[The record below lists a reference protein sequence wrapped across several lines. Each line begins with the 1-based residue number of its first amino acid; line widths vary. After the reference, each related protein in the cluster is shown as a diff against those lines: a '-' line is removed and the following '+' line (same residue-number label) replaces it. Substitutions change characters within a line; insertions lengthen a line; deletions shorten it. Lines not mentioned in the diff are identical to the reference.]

1 MAHISQQSPGSM
13 VRRRRLLVA
22 ALSVVLVL
30 AAAAAHADEGAG
42 HAPAGHAPEG
52 HAPAGHAPAGHA
64 PAGHASAAAAP
75 PAHGAPAN
83 PDASATPASRGTP
96 EEVLALLRA
105 GNERFKAGTSTHP
118 HLGAKRR
125 LETVPGEHP
134 VATIVSCSDSRVPPE
149 LLFDEGLGD
158 LFSIRVAGNVVD
170 TLEMGSV
177 EYGADRLDTSL
188 LVVMGHTKC
197 GVIADVA
204 THATVH
210 GHGSAIV
217 ERLEGAIEASR
228 KEYPAAT
235 DTDIIPEATRANVFQ
250 SIATLLRESE
260 VVRARVASGKTQ
272 VVGAIYDVETGSVE
286 WLGRHRDETSILAEK
301 KSASAHAAPSHG
313 SKPAPRDGHGAH
325 DSAPGHGA
333 SASASSSAHASHGAA
348 PPAPPPAPSVPSPLT
363 FVLVAVLC
371 TIGGSIS
378 GRLTAKKAD

>member
-1 MAHISQQSPGSM
+1 MF
-13 VRRRRLLVA
+13 RRRLLVA
-22 ALSVVLVL
+22 ALPVVLVL

-42 HAPAGHAPEG
+42 HAPAGHAP
-52 HAPAGHAPAGHA
+52 AGHAPAA
-64 PAGHASAAAAP
+64 DAP
-75 PAHGAPAN
+75 PAHGASAH
-83 PDASATPASRGTP
+83 PDSSATAHPRGTP
-96 EEVLALLRA
+96 EEALALLRA

-118 HLGAKRR
+118 RQDAKRR

-134 VATIVSCSDSRVPPE
+134 VATILSCSDSRVAPE
-149 LLFDEGLGD
+149 LLFDEGVGD
-158 LFSIRVAGNVVD
+158 VFSVRVAGNVVD

-177 EYGADRLDTSL
+177 EYGVDHLETSV

-210 GHGSAIV
+210 GHVSAIV
-217 ERLEGAIEASR
+217 ERVEGAIEASR

-272 VVGAIYDVETGSVE
+272 VVGAIYDVETGAVE
-286 WLGRHRDETSILAEK
+286 WLGRHRDEAALLVEK
-301 KSASAHAAPSHG
+301 KAASPSHG
-313 SKPAPRDGHGAH
+313 SKAAPRASHGAH
-325 DSAPGHGA
+325 ATA
-333 SASASSSAHASHGAA
+333 SAAPSSAHGSHGAA

-378 GRLTAKKAD
+378 GRLTAKPG

>member
-1 MAHISQQSPGSM
+1 ML
-13 VRRRRLLVA
+13 RRRLLVA
-22 ALSVVLVL
+22 ALPVVLVL
-30 AAAAAHADEGAG
+30 AAAAAQADEGAG
-42 HAPAGHAPEG
+42 HAPAGHAPPG
-52 HAPAGHAPAGHA
+52 HSPAADLHE
-64 PAGHASAAAAP
+64 
-75 PAHGAPAN
+75 AHGAPAR
-83 PDASATPASRGTP
+83 PDSSTTAPPRGTP

-118 HLGAKRR
+118 RQGAKRR

-134 VATIVSCSDSRVPPE
+134 VATILSCSDSRVPPE
-149 LLFDEGLGD
+149 LLFDEGVGD
-158 LFSIRVAGNVVD
+158 VFSVRVAGNVVD
-170 TLEMGSV
+170 AIETSSV
-177 EYGADRLDTSL
+177 EYGVDHLETSL

-204 THATVH
+204 THATLH
-210 GHGSAIV
+210 GHVSAIV
-217 ERLEGAIEASR
+217 ERVEGAIEASR

-286 WLGRHRDETSILAEK
+286 WLGRHRDEAAILVEK
-301 KSASAHAAPSHG
+301 KAASPSHG
-313 SKPAPRDGHGAH
+313 SKPAPRDSHGAH
-325 DSAPGHGA
+325 DSAPAHGA
-333 SASASSSAHASHGAA
+333 SATGSAAPSSAHASHGAA

-378 GRLTAKKAD
+378 GRLTAKSG